1 MRTLLAATVAAAAL
15 SLPSAPAQAVGT
27 GAGVAVL
34 EASSF
39 FRPNTGVVAAGTCTY
54 AAAALAADA
63 VGFAVTP
70 AQVSV
75 SIDCWLEDAFGGQW
89 LPVHASGSSAVLAVA
104 TGLTTNVP
112 INTPVRVCGTISVDS
127 VNWGPASQTTCAAVL
142 PGNVKT

>member
-1 MRTLLAATVAAAAL
+1 MRTLFAATVAALAL
-15 SLPSAPAQAVGT
+15 ATPAVPAHAVGT

-34 EASSF
+34 EATSF
-39 FRPNTGVVAAGTCTY
+39 FRPNTGVVAAGACTY

-89 LPVHASGSSAVLAVA
+89 LPVHASGTSAVVAVA
-104 TGLTTNVP
+104 TGVNTGLP
-112 INTPVRVCGTISVDS
+112 INTPVRVCGTISADS
-127 VNWGPASQTTCAAVL
+127 ANWGPASQTTCAAVL